1 MFTSIGSLS
10 DKIQKGIASVKSI
23 LQAPRP
29 PKVRFRMKDLG
40 FFFQFVRP
48 VWKIGAISLLLVIAT
63 TAMRAVVPL
72 TSKIFIDFVILKTGY
87 DGFTGLLSLLGLRAF
102 AAQAIGLLGSIRF
115 VVLGLAVAG
124 VLYGLLYIVEGYLT
138 AVYQQ
143 ELTFNLQTSLF
154 DHVLRFPLS
163 FIKNKQTGYLMS
175 RVSDDVGMLQYMFS
189 DALTQVISSAF
200 YIVFG
205 IAILLSLNVR
215 LAAII
220 AVTIPA
226 YIVVRFLFSTRIRA
240 LSYQERESSSV
251 VSQSMQEAISG
262 AEVVKSYATE
272 KKEVGKVSGRLRDVI
287 NARIS
292 KMVLITIASTFM
304 RGTMFGMLLVIM
316 LFGAQ
321 DIQAGRMTI
330 GDYVTFI
337 SYIVFL
343 SAAVNTLF
351 YTYLTFQPVFAS
363 MDRLKEMFS
372 ITPEFEWDEAA
383 SVAGARPL
391 LKKPASVAGAI
402 RFEDVSF
409 AYEADKAPV
418 LQNVSFDVKPG
429 ETVALV
435 GHSGAGK
442 STLVSLLLKL
452 YVPESG
458 RITLDGTDLNE
469 LNHAWLRQQVSI
481 VSQDIFLFNDTVEN
495 NIKYGRPD
503 ASKEDVIRAAQ
514 KAHIHAFV
522 EKLPRGYET
531 LIGERGTKL
540 SVGQRQR
547 ISIARAFLKD
557 TPILILDEPTS
568 AIDPETEMY
577 LKDSLDELM
586 KGKTTFIISH
596 RMSLTD
602 IAGKIVAIEDGH
614 IAQIGTREELAARK
628 GVFGTLLAFEQG
640 HGDNGN
646 GQASGTDNA
655 A

>member
-1 MFTSIGSLS
+1 M
-10 DKIQKGIASVKSI
+10 
-23 LQAPRP
+23 LQAPAP
-29 PKVRFRMKDLG
+29 PKVMFKFRDLG
-40 FFFQFVRP
+40 YFFRFVRP
-48 VWKIGAISLLLVIAT
+48 IWKIGAVSLILVMIT

-72 TSKIFIDFVILKTGY
+72 TSKVFIDFVILKTGY
-87 DGFTGLLSLLGLRAF
+87 DGLAGLLSMIGMDWFVPRA
-102 AAQAIGLLGSIRF
+102 IEMLGSIQF
-115 VVLGLAVAG
+115 IILGLIVAGISYG
-124 VLYGLLYIVEGYLT
+124 VLYGIQGYLT

-189 DALTQVISSAF
+189 DALTQIISSAF
-200 YIVFG
+200 YLVFG
-205 IAILLSLNVR
+205 IAILLSMNAK
-215 LAAII
+215 LALVI
-220 AVTIPA
+220 AVAIPA
-226 YIVVRFLFSTRIRA
+226 YLIIRLVFSTRIRA
-240 LSYQERESSSV
+240 LSYRERESSAA

-262 AEVVKSYATE
+262 AELVKSYATE
-272 KKEVGKVSGRLRDVI
+272 KTEIGKVSERLRDVV

-292 KMVLITIASTFM
+292 KYVLMTMAATFM
-304 RGTMFGMLLVIM
+304 RGTMFGLLLVIM
-316 LFGAQ
+316 IVGAA
-321 DIQAGRMTI
+321 DIQAGAMTL
-330 GDYVTFI
+330 GDYVTFL

-372 ITPEFEWDEAA
+372 VAPEFEWEERD
-383 SVAGARPL
+383 RPL
-391 LKKPASVAGAI
+391 KQPSRVDGAI

-409 AYEADKAPV
+409 AYEAGKPLV
-418 LQNVSFDVKPG
+418 LRDVSFDVKPG

-452 YVPESG
+452 YVPGSG
-458 RITLDGTDLNE
+458 RITLDGTGLEE
-469 LNHAWLRQQVSI
+469 LNHAWLRQQISI

-503 ASKEDVIRAAQ
+503 ASKEDVVRAAK
-514 KAHIHAFV
+514 KAHIHEFV
-522 EKLPRGYET
+522 ETLPRGYET

-557 TPILILDEPTS
+557 TPLLILDEPTS

-596 RMSLTD
+596 RMSLTE
-602 IAGKIVAIEDGH
+602 IADRIIVIEGGRVV
-614 IAQIGTREELAARK
+614 QTGTREELAAKK
-628 GVFGTLLAFEQG
+628 GIFGTLLAFEQG
-640 HGDNGN
+640 RGDTDNGRTP
-646 GQASGTDNA
+646 GDAS
-655 A
+655 

>member
-1 MFTSIGSLS
+1 MI
-10 DKIQKGIASVKSI
+10 V
-23 LQAPRP
+23 
-29 PKVRFRMKDLG
+29 
-40 FFFQFVRP
+40 
-48 VWKIGAISLLLVIAT
+48 GAA
-63 TAMRAVVPL
+63 
-72 TSKIFIDFVILKTGY
+72 
-87 DGFTGLLSLLGLRAF
+87 
-102 AAQAIGLLGSIRF
+102 
-115 VVLGLAVAG
+115 
-124 VLYGLLYIVEGYLT
+124 
-138 AVYQQ
+138 
-143 ELTFNLQTSLF
+143 
-154 DHVLRFPLS
+154 
-163 FIKNKQTGYLMS
+163 
-175 RVSDDVGMLQYMFS
+175 
-189 DALTQVISSAF
+189 
-200 YIVFG
+200 
-205 IAILLSLNVR
+205 
-215 LAAII
+215 
-220 AVTIPA
+220 
-226 YIVVRFLFSTRIRA
+226 
-240 LSYQERESSSV
+240 
-251 VSQSMQEAISG
+251 
-262 AEVVKSYATE
+262 
-272 KKEVGKVSGRLRDVI
+272 
-287 NARIS
+287 
-292 KMVLITIASTFM
+292 
-304 RGTMFGMLLVIM
+304 
-316 LFGAQ
+316 
-321 DIQAGRMTI
+321 DIQAGYMTL
-330 GDYVTFI
+330 GDYVTFL

-343 SAAVNTLF
+343 SGAVNTLF

-372 ITPEFEWDEAA
+372 VTPEFEWDEE
-383 SVAGARPL
+383 RPL
-391 LKKPASVAGAI
+391 LKKPERVVGAI

-452 YVPESG
+452 YVPKSG
-458 RITLDGTDLNE
+458 RISLDGTDLNE

-514 KAHIHAFV
+514 KAHIHEFV
-522 EKLPRGYET
+522 TKLPRDYET

-602 IAGKIVAIEDGH
+602 IADRIVAIEDGR
-614 IAQIGTREELAARK
+614 IAQIGTREELAAKK
-628 GVFGTLLAFEQG
+628 GVFGTLLSFEQG
-640 HGDNGN
+640 H
-646 GQASGTDNA
+646 ATDNA
-655 A
+655 Q

>member
-1 MFTSIGSLS
+1 MLSQERSSIAG
-10 DKIQKGIASVKSI
+10 KIKGGFEKVRSA
-23 LQAPRP
+23 LRAPAP
-29 PKVRFRMKDLG
+29 PKVRFRLRDLG

-48 VWKIGAISLLLVIAT
+48 VWKIGAVSLFLVVIT

-87 DGFTGLLSLLGLRAF
+87 GGLSGLLSALGLAELAPRAI
-102 AAQAIGLLGSIRF
+102 ALLGSIEF
-115 VVLGLAVAG
+115 VVAALIAAGLFYG
-124 VLYGLLYIVEGYLT
+124 VLYGIQGYLT

-143 ELTFNLQTSLF
+143 ELTFNLQTGLF

-163 FIKNKQTGYLMS
+163 FIKNKQTGYLMA

-189 DALTQVISSAF
+189 DALTQLISSAF
-200 YIVFG
+200 YLVFG
-205 IAILLSLNVR
+205 IAILLSLNAGLAAVI
-215 LAAII
+215 AAII
-220 AVTIPA
+220 PA
-226 YIVVRFLFSTRIRA
+226 YVVVRALFSRRIRA
-240 LSYQERESSSV
+240 LSYRERESNAV

-272 KKEVGKVSGRLRDVI
+272 RKEVAKVSGKLRDVI

-292 KMVLITIASTFM
+292 KYVLITMASTFM
-304 RGTMFGMLLVIM
+304 RGAMFAMLLVIM
-316 LFGAQ
+316 VVGAH
-321 DIQAGRMTI
+321 DIQAGRMTL
-330 GDYVTFI
+330 GDYVTFL

-372 ITPEFEWDEAA
+372 IAPEFEWDEKDK
-383 SVAGARPL
+383 PL
-391 LKKPASVAGAI
+391 QKPGRVDGAI
-402 RFEDVSF
+402 RFEGVSF
-409 AYEADKAPV
+409 AYEPGKPV
-418 LQNVSFDVKPG
+418 LRDVSFAVRPG
-429 ETVALV
+429 ETIALV

-452 YVPESG
+452 YVPGAG

-495 NIKYGRPD
+495 NIKYGRPE
-503 ASKEDVIRAAQ
+503 ASRDDVARAAQ
-514 KAHIHAFV
+514 KAHIHDFIAS
-522 EKLPRGYET
+522 LPRGYET

-577 LKDSLDELM
+577 LKESLDQL
-586 KGKTTFIISH
+586 KRGKTTFVISH
-596 RMSLTD
+596 RMSLTH
-602 IAGKIVAIEDGH
+602 IADRIVVIEDGRV
-614 IAQIGTREELAARK
+614 AQVGTHAELAGK
-628 GVFGTLLAFEQG
+628 EGIYNTLLAFEQG
-640 HGDNGN
+640 DGNGN
-646 GQASGTDNA
+646 GRAAGASNA
-655 A
+655 G